1 MEPVAIIG
9 LGGLFPGAHAPEA
22 FWRTLAAG
30 EDGTSL
36 LTATEL
42 GVDPAF
48 FFDPT
53 RHNSDGFAYA
63 RGGFVRAFSFDPH
76 GFALP
81 ATMLQG
87 LDPLYTWSLE
97 VARQALRDS
106 GYLGDE
112 ARLARCGV
120 ILGNLSFPT
129 RSSHRLIARLYTSA
143 VADALRDALG
153 GRPVQ
158 LDELPPLSEGST
170 SNPLNGRISGQPAS
184 LIARACG
191 LGSVHY
197 ALDAACASSL
207 YALKFACD
215 CLASGKA
222 DLMLAGAVSC
232 ADPLF
237 VHTGFSIFQ
246 AYPPEGGTSR
256 PLDRGSKGLT
266 SGEGAGMVVLKRHA
280 DALRDGDRIYGI
292 IRGIGLSNDGAG
304 KHLLVPNPKGQHLA
318 FERAYAS
325 AGVSPATIRYVEC
338 HATGTPVGDI
348 VELNSMER
356 FFGAYGA
363 APWLGSVKSN
373 FGHLLTAAG
382 MAGLLKV
389 VLSMQHNQLPPTIG
403 INEPLVSQGGT
414 VGGAGIVQRLTPW
427 PEQAGPRR
435 AGISAFGFGG
445 TNAHLILEGNGEFA
459 EGRPFQIADFG
470 LQIAAYDGS
479 LRSGRTTDDI
489 TDKSQATQMPLAI
502 IGMDICL
509 GPYKDRSAFEQGTY
523 AGDMAKYPLPPR
535 RWHEHET
542 HPALASHF
550 GLPGGSA
557 PEGAY
562 LQGFAFDFLR
572 AKIPPDA
579 TDQPLA
585 QQLLLLR
592 VADGALRDAQIERG
606 AHVAVIVAM
615 EAEAAIH
622 QLRGRQD
629 LTWQLP
635 RLCEHMGLHLTPEEE
650 AELTT
655 SLKDALHPRAQVNQ
669 YLSFIGNIMACR
681 VAALWDLSGPAFTLS
696 ADESSATR
704 ALETAQTLLADANLE
719 AVVVAAVDL
728 AGSIERIL
736 LDPRRTATPLHP
748 GEGAGAVVLKRAEAG
763 RPTPAYATIEAIAVS
778 SSAGRSRSVLPHE
791 PDRQALETAARLALK
806 TAHVTPASIGY
817 LDVHQLTPLPM
828 ADFGLE
834 IAAHDA
840 PMRSSSCALGS
851 AQAQVGQTG
860 AVSGMV
866 SLIRTTL
873 ALHGRYLPAVTTGA
887 SLPSAA
893 QLADTPFYLPEAS
906 RPWLTGPGEG
916 RRAAIS
922 TLGSDGCASHL
933 VLAEA
938 TDRTRERE
946 ASTVAHYTRI
956 WLVPLVGDHQAE
968 LHDSL
973 AALKS
978 TLETGTPLEA
988 IAEQALRSSQV
999 RAEAR
1004 YSVSLLARTTNE
1016 LLREVGFA
1024 ERGVAEAF
1032 ATGQT
1037 WETPLGSYFTP
1048 QPLGPHAEVAFVY
1061 PGAFSAYPGLGRD
1074 LLQLFPGLHERLGA
1088 LVRDVP
1094 ELIGATR
1101 LYPRYRGQPGQNE
1114 LDQAKAVL
1122 RSDPPGMVQT
1132 SLAFTLLFTTVLREY
1147 FKLQPT
1153 AAFGYS
1159 MGEASMLWAM
1169 GAWQASDAALAKLR
1183 QLPLFTR
1190 RLAGRHEAVRAYFGL
1205 DPAGDEACWSIYTAR
1220 VNATQAQAR
1229 LRGEQ
1234 RAFLTHINTPDEVV
1248 IAGEPATVRAIIA
1261 DLGCEAFQAPFNT
1274 AIHCPAM
1281 RSEYDL
1287 LVELNHVTTVDVP
1300 GIRFY
1305 SAATMR
1311 PTVLEANVIA
1321 HNIARAT
1328 CQSVDFPQLVQQ
1340 VYADGAR
1347 IFIEAGPAN
1356 ACSRWIGTILAGQP
1370 HFAGAVNRQGSDD
1383 ATNLLTLLARLQS
1396 QRVALDLTPLL
1407 PVRRD
1412 EVAGRSLMKW
1422 IALGG
1427 KGVRGVVPEFFNAE
1441 DEPEF
1446 FNAEAR
1452 GRGGAEDG
1460 PEFFNAEARGRGGA
1474 EDGPKFF
1481 NAEARGRGGAEDGPV
1496 NVIERHQAWLAE
1508 RHALLRAYGE
1518 RLSRQQDATTPI
1530 SVTPSENGVV
1540 AAEAAKAAVAVIWDE
1555 AALLEFAGG
1564 AIAKVFG
1571 PTYASIDQY
1580 HRRVRLPLP
1589 PYLLV
1594 SRVTHLDAT
1603 CGSFQP
1609 SKITTEYDIPPDA
1622 WYSVDGQAPT
1632 AVAVESGQCDLL
1644 LISYLGIDFECRG
1657 ERVYRLLDCTLTF
1670 LDDLP
1675 KEGETLRY
1683 DISINSFARS
1693 GDTLLFFFSYECFV
1707 GERMVLK
1714 MDGGCAGFFTDS
1726 ELDHGR
1732 GVVDS
1737 KDDLE
1742 QRRQAVKQM
1751 FVPPL
1756 ASSRRS
1762 LSETDLDQL
1771 IAGHL
1776 EACFGPSYAQ
1786 GGRNASLR
1794 LPIRQ
1799 MLMLS
1804 RIASLDPHGGDW
1816 GLGLV
1821 IGEQDLTPESWFFP
1835 CHFSDDQVMAGSL
1848 MAEGCSQLLQIYM
1861 LFLGLQTYTF
1871 DARFQPV
1878 PEVAQVVRCRGQVTP
1893 ITSTLIY
1900 RMEVTALGVEPE
1912 PYAYANID
1920 VILEGRIVVRF
1931 KDLALK
1937 LAEKNP
1943 QLTPPRLA
1951 EHPAHNEPVAYNE
1964 DQLQHFTTGSMVAC
1978 FGPDYAIFEGRRT
1991 PRNPNGDL
1999 QLLSR
2004 IVHLEGQ
2011 RGDLRDGAYLIGEYD
2026 VPINPWF
2033 CHRNSYPTTP
2043 YAVLMEIGL
2052 QPCGFLTTA
2061 LGSTLTDPEQDF
2073 YFRNLDGSGHLLREV
2088 DLRGKRIA
2096 SRATLRKS
2104 NAIAG
2109 IIIQTFDF
2117 GLSVDGSDFYVGDA
2131 AFGFFSKSVLANQ
2144 TGLDGGK
2151 TTAPWLVTSG
2161 NQANC
2166 TELDLRGDRH
2176 PLFTAPPGRPHERL
2190 AGGQLNL
2197 LDRVLVMPEGGTH
2210 GAGYIYGEKRVDP
2223 TNWFFPCHFY
2233 LDPVMPGSLGVEAI
2247 SEAVQAYALFCGIGR
2262 ELPAPHFAPAI
2273 DQRTVWKYRG
2283 QIIPTTG
2290 LMSLEAHITRIEQRG
2305 PAIVI
2310 VANASLWR
2318 DGLRIYEVKDLGIAI
2333 NAATG
2338 NKQ

>member
-1 MEPVAIIG
+1 MESVAIIG

-30 EDGTSL
+30 VDGTSL

-48 FFDPT
+48 FVDPT
-53 RHNSDGFAYA
+53 RHHADGFAYA
-63 RGGFVRAFSFDPH
+63 RGGFVRDFSFDPH

-81 ATMLQG
+81 AAMLQG

-112 ARLARCGV
+112 AGLARCGV

-129 RSSHRLIARLYTSA
+129 RSSHRLIAPLYTSA
-143 VADALRDALG
+143 VADMLRDALG
-153 GRPVQ
+153 GRPVK
-158 LDELPPLSEGST
+158 LDELPPLSEGSA
-170 SNPLNGRISGQPAS
+170 SNPLNGRIAGQPAS

-256 PLDRGSKGLT
+256 PLDRASKGLT

-280 DALRDGDRIYGI
+280 DAVRDGDRIYGI

-389 VLSMQHNQLPPTIG
+389 VLSMAHNQLPPTIG

-414 VGGAGIVQRLTPW
+414 VGGAGIVRGLTPW
-427 PEQAGPRR
+427 PEQPGPRR

-445 TNAHLILEGNGEFA
+445 TNAHLILEGHGETVA
-459 EGRPFQIADFG
+459 N
-470 LQIAAYDGS
+470 AAYLTPAAGQG
-479 LRSGRTTDDI
+479 LRTA

-502 IGMDICL
+502 IGMDVCL
-509 GPYKDRSAFEQGTY
+509 GPYEDLSAFEQGTY
-523 AGDMAKYPLPPR
+523 AGEAAKYPLPPE
-535 RWHEHET
+535 RWHAHET
-542 HPALASHF
+542 NPALASHF
-550 GLPGGSA
+550 GLPGGTA
-557 PEGAY
+557 PDGAY
-562 LQGFAFDFLR
+562 LQGFTFDFLR

-592 VADGALRDAQIERG
+592 VADGALRDAKIERG

-615 EAEAAIH
+615 EAEPAIH

-635 RLCEHMGLHLTPEEE
+635 RLCAQLGLHLTPEEE

-669 YLSFIGNIMACR
+669 YISFIGNIMACR
-681 VAALWDLSGPAFTLS
+681 VAALWDLTGPAFTLS

-704 ALETAQTLLADANLE
+704 ALETAQTLLADGDLE

-728 AGSIERIL
+728 AGGIERIL
-736 LDPRRTATPLHP
+736 LDPLRATETLHP
-748 GEGAGAVVLKRAEAG
+748 GEGAGAVVLKRAEADG
-763 RPTPAYATIEAIAVS
+763 PVPAYATIEAIAVS
-778 SSAGRSRSVLPHE
+778 SSAGRTRSVLPHE

-806 TAHVTPASIGY
+806 TAQVTPASIGY
-817 LDVHQLTPLPM
+817 LDGHQFTAREL
-828 ADFGLE
+828 DGLSTVYQGSRPV
-834 IAAHDA
+834 HDA
-840 PMRSSSCALGS
+840 LCALGS
-851 AQAQVGQTG
+851 TQAQVGQTG

-866 SLIRTTL
+866 ALIRTAL
-873 ALHGRYLPAVTTGA
+873 ALHGRYVPAVTTGA
-887 SLPSAA
+887 SVPSAE
-893 QLADTPFYLPEAS
+893 QLANTPFYLPEAS
-906 RPWLTGPGEG
+906 RPWLTGPGER
-916 RRAAIS
+916 RRAAINNR
-922 TLGSDGCASHL
+922 GSDGCASHL

-938 TDRTRERE
+938 TQSTRERE
-946 ASTVAHYTRI
+946 LSTIARRTRI
-956 WLVPLVGDHQAE
+956 WLVPLVGDHQTD
-968 LHDSL
+968 LHEAL

-978 TLETGTPLEA
+978 TLEAGTALEA
-988 IAEQALRSSQV
+988 IAEQALHTSQA
-999 RAEAR
+999 RPEAR
-1004 YSVSLLARTTNE
+1004 YSVGLLARTTNE

-1101 LYPRYRGQPGQNE
+1101 LYPRYRGLPGQNE
-1114 LDQAKAVL
+1114 LDQAKAGL

-1147 FKLQPT
+1147 FKLRPA

-1205 DPAGDEACWSIYTAR
+1205 DPAGDEPCWSIYTAR

-1274 AIHCPAM
+1274 AIHCSAM

-1287 LVELNHVTTVDVP
+1287 LVELNHVTTVHVP

-1321 HNIARAT
+1321 HNIAQAT
-1328 CQSVDFPQLVQQ
+1328 CEPVDFPRLVRQ

-1356 ACSRWIGTILAGQP
+1356 ACSRWIGTILTGQP
-1370 HFAGAVNRQGSDD
+1370 HLAVAVNRQGSDD

-1396 QRVALDLTPLL
+1396 QRVTLDLTPLL
-1407 PVRRD
+1407 PGRRD
-1412 EVAGRSLMKW
+1412 EVAGRSLVKW

-1427 KGVRGVVPEFFNAE
+1427 KSIRGVVPEFFNAE
-1441 DEPEF
+1441 ALGRRGAEEV
-1446 FNAEAR
+1446 FNAEAQ
-1452 GRGGAEDG
+1452 GRGGAED
-1460 PEFFNAEARGRGGA
+1460 EH
-1474 EDGPKFF
+1474 
-1481 NAEARGRGGAEDGPV
+1481 V

-1518 RLSRQQDATTPI
+1518 RLSRQPDATPPL
-1530 SVTPSENGVV
+1530 SVTPSGNGIV
-1540 AAEAAKAAVAVIWDE
+1540 ATEETKPAVAVIWDE

-1564 AIAKVFG
+1564 SIAKVFG
-1571 PTYASIDQY
+1571 PAYASIDQY

-1594 SRVTHLDAT
+1594 SRVTHLEAT

-1609 SKITTEYDIPPDA
+1609 SKITTEYDIPTDA

-1675 KEGETLRY
+1675 KAGETLRY

-1707 GERMVLK
+1707 GTRMVLK

-1737 KDDLE
+1737 KEDLE
-1742 QRRQAVKQM
+1742 QRRQAVKQI

-1756 ASSRRS
+1756 QSSRRS
-1762 LSETDLDQL
+1762 LSEADLDQL

-1943 QLTPPRLA
+1943 RLTPPRSA
-1951 EHPAHNEPVAYNE
+1951 EHPAHDKPVAYNE
-1964 DQLQHFTTGSMVAC
+1964 THLQNFTTGSMVAC

-2004 IVHLEGQ
+2004 IVQLEGQ
-2011 RGDLRDGAYLIGEYD
+2011 RGDLRDGASLIGEYD

-2033 CHRNSYPTTP
+2033 CHRNSYPSTP
-2043 YAVLMEIGL
+2043 YSVLMEIGL

-2061 LGSTLTDPEQDF
+2061 LGSTLSDPEQDF

-2088 DLRGKRIA
+2088 DLRGKRIT

-2109 IIIQTFDF
+2109 IIIQTFEF

-2151 TTAPWLVTSG
+2151 TTHPWYVTSG
-2161 NQANC
+2161 NEASC

-2223 TNWFFPCHFY
+2223 TSWFFPCHFY
-2233 LDPVMPGSLGVEAI
+2233 TDPVMPGSLGVEAI
-2247 SEAVQAYALFCGIGR
+2247 SEAVQAYALFYGLGR
-2262 ELPAPHFAPAI
+2262 ELPAPYFAPAI

-2283 QIIPTTG
+2283 QIIPATG
-2290 LMSLEAHITRIEQRG
+2290 LMTLEAHITRIERRG